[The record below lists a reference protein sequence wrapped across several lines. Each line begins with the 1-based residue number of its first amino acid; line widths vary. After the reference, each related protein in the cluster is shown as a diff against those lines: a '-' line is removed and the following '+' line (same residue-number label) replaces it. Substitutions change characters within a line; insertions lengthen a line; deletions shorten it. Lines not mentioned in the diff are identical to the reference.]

1 MDRRQNY
8 MILPENG
15 SVLALLEDGSHAQ
28 AAADAQ
34 GSQTLLGVGTLHHL
48 VEQGDN
54 DPGAGAAD
62 GVADGDGAAVDVDLC
77 LLYTSPSP
85 RD

>member
-62 GVADGDGAAVDVDLC
+62 GVADGDGATA
-77 LLYTSPSP
+77 TA
-85 RD
+85 